1 LAAFL
6 FGVAPLGSAF
16 WDAPLLE
23 EAEGQNGGRAERR
36 KGLKT
41 RPRGRK
47 IRQNVDRGGL
57 IFVSVR
63 RDPDPMFSATY
74 EGF

>member
-36 KGLKT
+36 AGLKCKARPNGDRPILIET
-41 RPRGRK
+41 R
-47 IRQNVDRGGL
+47 I
-57 IFVSVR
+57 
-63 RDPDPMFSATY
+63 Y
-74 EGF
+74 